1 MFQIKKD
8 FAVKVFNESKFLV
21 NRILCDYRFRLD
33 GQK

>member
-1 MFQIKKD
+1 MEIKKD
-8 FAVKVFNESKFLV
+8 FTVKVFNESKFLA